1 MRKIL
6 LMVLSLGILS
16 QAGIVFAR
24 EVFFDPGGLPQ
35 YVLPGKEERLPE
47 SREIARIEKERRNP
61 NKEAELFAKLIE
73 RLFSEITPE
82 ELEKIKLDKR
92 NFLLTYLRNK
102 THLIDFRE
110 KPLEEE
116 EIFEVFQ
123 KNLTLWSAELL
134 RLYYEVNK
142 IKIKESFADFL
153 ERLYEE
159 KRVSAEVAFF
169 AGLVGK
175 ENKEFMEKVFSR
187 LPREEKI
194 ILKVEKEGKNLQQS
208 KFYLKEIGPEN
219 ILKKMS
225 RDVSRKES
233 PVRKLFLGI
242 EVGKGMKFL
251 GLLVSTLGTVLVSP
265 RGIFFERN
273 FPPAGEFS
281 LAEFLKM
288 VVKTIS
294 VVMPYLALP
303 PKPLPSAGREDYFY
317 LRYILVILC
326 FWLFL
331 KRMEK
336 INWNPLYLEIEK
348 PVRDFFSRSGELISR
363 GRNKLRE
370 EKERTIRLLVKVKPR
385 MSLPKPAGIRPPKHL
400 ENRIKELEEIEKR
413 LKRTKHWARYLTNLQ
428 K

>member
-1 MRKIL
+1 MKRIFIG
-6 LMVLSLGILS
+6 LGI
-16 QAGIVFAR
+16 GVFLLGGVVLAK
-24 EVFFDPGGLPQ
+24 EVYFDPRGLPQ

-61 NKEAELFAKLIE
+61 NKEAEFFAKLIE

-82 ELEKIKLDKR
+82 ELEKVKLDRR

-159 KRVSAEVAFF
+159 KRVSVEVAFF

-175 ENKEFMEKVFSR
+175 ENKEFMEKIFSQ
-187 LPREEKI
+187 LPQEEKI

-242 EVGKGMKFL
+242 EVGKTMKFL
-251 GLLVSTLGTVLVSP
+251 GLLVSTIGTVLVSP
-265 RGIFFERN
+265 QGIFFERQ
-273 FPPAGEFS
+273 FPQGEFS

-294 VVMPYLALP
+294 VVMPYINIP
-303 PKPLPSAGREDYFY
+303 PKPMPSASIDYYFY
-317 LRYILVILC
+317 LKYLLIILC
-326 FWLFL
+326 FWLFV

-336 INWNPLYLEIEK
+336 INWNLLYLEIEK
-348 PVRDFFSRSGELISR
+348 PVKDFFFWSGELISR

-370 EKERTIRLLVKVKPR
+370 EKERTLRLLVKVKPR
-385 MSLPKPAGIRPPKHL
+385 RSIPKPRGIRPSRHL
-400 ENRIKELEEIEKR
+400 ETRMKELEEIEKR
-413 LKRTKHWARYLTNLQ
+413 LKQTKHWVRYLTNL
-428 K
+428 KKD